1 MKHPAFF
8 LIHDKHFKFL
18 VMYKK
23 LFFLLI
29 MSLGVYDVYAQI
41 SAYVGEPVYLNAP
54 SVPGTMGSA
63 AWYCTDKENYL
74 TVSGNHYGATV
85 RIDYYFT
92 GTATI
97 ACQYAYSY
105 YSGGKKQYGH
115 DTVYY
120 YISCTK
126 SKVVLNKSNLSLNLG
141 ESVDLTYENS
151 SGFSSLPF
159 GVWTT
164 SDYKVAEIDGGEK
177 AFGSKTVTITAINEG
192 ECTIKFDGHTGEEA
206 PTCNITVK
214 AIPPKEIT
222 VSPESLTL
230 KEGKK
235 GSFSCKLSPKDAY
248 SKITW
253 SSSDE
258 NVAKVSSAGVVT
270 AISAGTA
277 KITAATSNGLSAYG
291 TVHVSPL
298 PQQIYL
304 DSETELAL
312 GYSLL
317 MIPKVSP
324 TNASSDYLWESSD
337 SNVVSVDA
345 DGTVKGQKVGNATIT
360 VTTENDR
367 KASSRISV
375 IQPIDGM
382 DFRNAEV
389 RVMTLRDISNALAKN
404 LK

>member
-120 YISCTK
+120 YIGC
-126 SKVVLNKSNLSLNLG
+126 
-141 ESVDLTYENS
+141 SV
-151 SGFSSLPF
+151 
-159 GVWTT
+159 
-164 SDYKVAEIDGGEK
+164 
-177 AFGSKTVTITAINEG
+177 
-192 ECTIKFDGHTGEEA
+192 
-206 PTCNITVK
+206 
-214 AIPPKEIT
+214 
-222 VSPESLTL
+222 
-230 KEGKK
+230 
-235 GSFSCKLSPKDAY
+235 
-248 SKITW
+248 
-253 SSSDE
+253 
-258 NVAKVSSAGVVT
+258 
-270 AISAGTA
+270 
-277 KITAATSNGLSAYG
+277 
-291 TVHVSPL
+291 
-298 PQQIYL
+298 
-304 DSETELAL
+304 
-312 GYSLL
+312 
-317 MIPKVSP
+317 
-324 TNASSDYLWESSD
+324 
-337 SNVVSVDA
+337 
-345 DGTVKGQKVGNATIT
+345 
-360 VTTENDR
+360 
-367 KASSRISV
+367 
-375 IQPIDGM
+375 
-382 DFRNAEV
+382 
-389 RVMTLRDISNALAKN
+389 
-404 LK
+404 